1 MAAAALA
8 FVNVLAASSSSA
20 FDPPPPAPSPRGPP
34 PPDGWLVDHDTPF
47 DERRTLGLGD
57 GLEYRLVMSDEFEQ
71 EGRRFD
77 EKFHDPRWTAVSRH
91 DHTNGNLAYM
101 TPEAVTTRRGALEI
115 TTTNTG
121 FRDGAYASGSVQ
133 GWNKFCM
140 QGGVIDVSFTLPG
153 AAGVSGVWPA
163 IWMLGNLGRATY
175 TLSTDGLWPWTYS
188 SCQRDVAR
196 TLRQTVSA
204 CERGGVD
211 EHARLAGLRPGQ
223 GRGVPE
229 IDVLEARRARSERP
243 SCRRYVGPTT
253 RAAQTA
259 FEGLRLLHTLGR
271 KGPHFTCV
279 SAGFVHPGA
288 TVRRPRRAR
297 RPPRAPAVAR
307 SLHLRPPHDA
317 GGSHPSPGPSP
328 PLAPS
333 LAQALHLVTKRP
345 LTRGGNAGG
354 AAAAA
359 APAADRDA
367 LPGRRAPL
375 VPRPPL
381 R

>member
-1 MAAAALA
+1 MAALQA
-8 FVNVLAASSSSA
+8 FVNGVMASV
-20 FDPPPPAPSPRGPP
+20 PPPMPSPRGPP
-34 PPDGWLVDHDTPF
+34 PPDGWLVDPDTPL
-47 DERRTLGLGD
+47 DELRTTGLGD
-57 GLEYRLVMSDEFEQ
+57 GLEYRMVMSDEFEQ

-140 QGGVIDVSFTLPG
+140 QGGIIDVSFTLPG
-153 AAGVSGVWPA
+153 APGLSGVWPA

-188 SCQRDVAR
+188 SCQPEVAR

-204 CERGGVD
+204 CERGGVN

-229 IDVLEARRARSERP
+229 IDVLEARPCADLAALGGRLARQPAHARSTCALATMQVAPRLPLHRRPIATHFPDAERAWYRALRFGDASELNP
-243 SCRRYVGPTT
+243 SWCAWPCAHQSG
-253 RAAQTA
+253 
-259 FEGLRLLHTLGR
+259 
-271 KGPHFTCV
+271 
-279 SAGFVHPGA
+279 
-288 TVRRPRRAR
+288 RPRRH
-297 RPPRAPAVAR
+297 RAIT
-307 SLHLRPPHDA
+307 SCS
-317 GGSHPSPGPSP
+317 GS
-328 PLAPS
+328 
-333 LAQALHLVTKRP
+333 T
-345 LTRGGNAGG
+345 
-354 AAAAA
+354 
-359 APAADRDA
+359 
-367 LPGRRAPL
+367 
-375 VPRPPL
+375 
-381 R
+381 